1 MKICHACLPLVV
13 LGWICT
19 SLLAR
24 DNLANDRSGSFAYV
38 AEPARSPAPRFR
50 KIEDGLPAGISRRG
64 LIAGIDPKGALAW
77 RFGWF
82 TYGENH
88 SRSVAVALKG
98 ESCTDLFVD
107 VNRDKRFSLDE
118 RFETCPEDAERW
130 RVVIGAEFP
139 TVSNQYDQVARSIL
153 VRPAGEKGLVEIAT
167 QGVMEGSVAVNGK
180 EMRAVRVDRN
190 SNGCWS
196 DSQDRILLDTNGDG
210 AADPIGE
217 RFACDT
223 ICRIDGKR
231 FALQSDMRGERLELV
246 EFSGSGTVLA
256 QLRMWSDSAVI
267 SDVSGMMVSRA
278 GVRVPIRSLDQRI
291 ECPVGHYRIETLT
304 LKVADGEVN
313 YSFRFSSRNTLE
325 HDINVRTGQSTEVDL
340 LGDLTLTSKQSTV
353 IYADG
358 ATLDITPQL
367 VTTSGLYL
375 CDSKVGPGI
384 PTLDNRLLVES
395 VFEGQIINNS
405 SSGFS

>member
-1 MKICHACLPLVV
+1 MKISHAGLPLVV

-19 SLLAR
+19 PILAH
-24 DNLANDRSGSFAYV
+24 DKPADGRSGSFAYV
-38 AEPARSPAPRFR
+38 AEQERSPAPRYR
-50 KIEDGLPAGISRRG
+50 KIEDGLPAGISRSR

-82 TYGENH
+82 TYGESH

-107 VNRDKRFSLDE
+107 VNRDKRLSLDE
-118 RFETCPEDAERW
+118 RFEACPEDSQRW
-130 RVVIGAEFP
+130 QVVIGAEFP
-139 TVSNQYDQVARSIL
+139 TVNNQYDQVARSIL
-153 VRPAGEKGLVEIAT
+153 VRLDGEKGLVEIAT

-180 EMRAVRVDRN
+180 DMRAVRVDRN

-210 AADPIGE
+210 ATDPIGE

-246 EFSGSGTVLA
+246 GFSGVGTVLA
-256 QLRMWSDSAVI
+256 QLRMRSDSAVI
-267 SDVSGMMVSRA
+267 SDVSGTIVSRA

-304 LKVADGEVN
+304 LNVADGDVN
-313 YSFRFSSRNTLE
+313 YRFRFSSRNTLE
-325 HDINVRTGQSTEVDL
+325 HDIKVRTGHSTEVDL

-353 IYADG
+353 IDTDG

-375 CDSKVGPGI
+375 CDSKVGSGI

-395 VFEGQIINNS
+395 VFESRIINNS